1 MAVTETKKSEELLI
15 NEVKRHLD
23 ITWNDE
29 DTEENVKEYIKYAKQ
44 CLNEAVGTDIDYD
57 TDLNA
62 RKLLLNHCRYQKN
75 KDDEFFEEN
84 FSKSI
89 NNLRFKYAVKDFE
102 EREKNNE
109 T

>member
-1 MAVTETKKSEELLI
+1 MTSTKIQTSEELLI
-15 NEVKRHLD
+15 DEVKRYLD

-29 DTEENVKEYIKYAKQ
+29 DTEKNVKEYIKYAKQ
-44 CLNEAVGTDIDYD
+44 CLNEDVGTDIDYD
-57 TDLNA
+57 TDLKA

-84 FSKSI
+84 FSKDI
-89 NNLRFKYAVKDFE
+89 NNLRFKYAVKDLK